1 MATLKYRVC
10 ARCGRNRQVKFY
22 APRGTVCKP
31 CQTKA
36 AAARGKNDR
45 LQAVYGIT
53 LDEYHHILAVQNGV
67 CAICKGQRA
76 VFDVDHSHAREKELR
91 AAGMDSLQ
99 ATRLSV
105 RGLLCKR
112 CNRRGLPAFQDN
124 PDTIRRA
131 AEYVEEPPAMYVILT

>member
-1 MATLKYRVC
+1 MAKSDYRVC
-10 ARCGRNRQVKFY
+10 ARCGRNRAVRFY
-22 APRGTVCKP
+22 SPRGRVCSN
-31 CQTKA
+31 CQKKTA
-36 AAARGKNDR
+36 AANGKNAR
-45 LQAVYGIT
+45 LQETYGIT